1 MRGINKFFQF
11 TGLGLMAL
19 LALCPAS
26 ASASIWLSQADP
38 ASGCCTSSNSP
49 DKTFY
54 IVSGEY
60 PKGALYTSSTSGS
73 EDTVA
78 YAVDPGGKIH
88 DAYVDGSAIHFRAP
102 LQGHH
107 WLFYQQRELRGD
119 TLHVSLAKY
128 RFYNQHGDAGESI
141 LKEIRGRTIDSKFG
155 RPPVEVIPFEIILQ
169 KPLQDHHISCCMY
182 SGDTVRL
189 KIFHDQQ
196 PLSDVPVKVVT
207 DTGWSAALRP
217 GADEMVSFEIP
228 RNTYVDTTKDK
239 HHKQHLLIT
248 ADYAVDAEGSYQG
261 QPYRRVHYSTTE
273 PIDFGPS
280 PLEWAAKMPAFL
292 VVFAVILV
300 CGFGVFLYRLWI
312 RKRRLASA

>member
-169 KPLQDHHISCCMY
+169 SLCKIIISRAACTP
-182 SGDTVRL
+182 GIR
-189 KIFHDQQ
+189 
-196 PLSDVPVKVVT
+196 
-207 DTGWSAALRP
+207 SASR
-217 GADEMVSFEIP
+217 SFMI
-228 RNTYVDTTKDK
+228 N
-239 HHKQHLLIT
+239 
-248 ADYAVDAEGSYQG
+248 S
-261 QPYRRVHYSTTE
+261 
-273 PIDFGPS
+273 PS
-280 PLEWAAKMPAFL
+280 RT
-292 VVFAVILV
+292 
-300 CGFGVFLYRLWI
+300 CR
-312 RKRRLASA
+312 